1 MGPWLR
7 AVVGVLWP
15 PAAPA
20 DRRDRAGRLW
30 WALCCAANVIPL
42 TAALHHAV
50 FFRPSCILNPSDY
63 GGNDY
68 TWPVI
73 RGWLAHD
80 PSLPAAVGLTVV
92 AFLIGTKLRW
102 VRLLGAPFFLS

>member
-50 FFRPSCILNPSDY
+50 FFRPSCILNPADY
-63 GGNDY
+63 GGADY

-92 AFLIGTKLRW
+92 DQKNIILNVNHLVTA
-102 VRLLGAPFFLS
+102 